1 MAAWMCV
8 EYLLNRRRL
17 IVWIDVPNLK
27 LPVQCAN
34 QEMIFIDLVQEG
46 WVLVIINLVLNGPV
60 PRLDIDVTD

>member
-8 EYLLNRRRL
+8 KYLLNRRRL
-17 IVWIDVPNLK
+17 IVRIDIPNLK

-46 WVLVIINLVLNGPV
+46 WVLVIINLVLNVSV

>member
-1 MAAWMCV
+1 MATWMCV
-8 EYLLNRRRL
+8 KYLLNRRRL

-27 LPVQCAN
+27 LSVQCAN

-46 WVLVIINLVLNGPV
+46 RVLVIINLVLNGPV